1 MPAETLI
8 PETLNAGTLRPGTL
22 APGTAATGTAAAGTL
37 TLGLLWHSM
46 RSTNLGVGA
55 LTMAHMAIL
64 REAAAAVG
72 ARARFLVIGW
82 TDPMPPYSTG
92 PDIELAELRMRDFR
106 PGAKLWRAAR
116 RCDLVLDIG
125 GGDSFADIYG
135 PGRIGRMLLA
145 QAIVLA
151 NGRPLVLSPQTIGP
165 FDRPWARR
173 LALSVIRRARLV
185 ATRDA
190 LSTGFAREMGYRGPL
205 IEATDVAF
213 RLPYDA
219 PAPRPAGPGGKVRV
233 GINVSGL
240 LVNGGYSRDNMFG
253 LRADYPALT
262 REMLGFFRDPAA
274 CGADCEVHLVS
285 HVVAPLDSVE
295 SDVAA
300 ARALAAEHQGVIVA
314 PAFATPSEAKSYIAG
329 LDFFAG
335 ARMHAC
341 IAALSSG
348 VPVLPIA
355 YSRKF
360 AGLFGTL
367 GYHHTADCRTETGP
381 EIMARLRAAFANRAG
396 LKAEAEA
403 AAAAAIARLAPYEDA
418 VRGLMAGARARV
430 RAEVRAE
437 VPEAR

>member
-1 MPAETLI
+1 MP
-8 PETLNAGTLRPGTL
+8 AGTLTPGARALGAQAEAL
-22 APGTAATGTAAAGTL
+22 APEALAPEALAHGTL

-64 REAAAAVG
+64 REVAAALG
-72 ARARFLVIGW
+72 RRTRFLVIGW
-82 TDPMPPYSTG
+82 ANPMPPYAEA
-92 PDIELAELRMRDFR
+92 PDIERAEIRVRDLR
-106 PGAKLWRAAR
+106 PGAKFWQAVR

-125 GGDSFADIYG
+125 AGDSFADIYG
-135 PGRIGRMLLA
+135 PRRIAYMLAA
-145 QAIVLA
+145 QNIVLA

-165 FDRPWARR
+165 FQRPWARR
-173 LALSVIRRARLV
+173 LALNVMRRARLV

-213 RLPYDA
+213 RLPYD
-219 PAPRPAGPGGKVRV
+219 RPALRRSGGPVKV

-240 LVNGGYSRDNMFG
+240 LFNGGYTRDNMFG
-253 LRADYPALT
+253 LKADYPGLM
-262 REMLGFFRDPAA
+262 REALGFFSDPAR
-274 CGADCEVHLVS
+274 CGAACEIHLVS

-295 SDVAA
+295 SDLAA
-300 ARALAAEHQGVIVA
+300 ARALAAECPGAIVA

-329 LDFFAG
+329 MDFFTG
-335 ARMHAC
+335 GRMHAC

-348 VPVLPIA
+348 VPVLPMA

-367 GYHHTADCRTETGP
+367 GYHHMADCKTETGP
-381 EIMARLRAAFANRAG
+381 EILARLGAAFANRAG
-396 LKAEAEA
+396 LGADAERA
-403 AAAAAIARLAPYEDA
+403 AATALARLGVYEDA
-418 VRGLMAGARARV
+418 VRGLIAGIPAKIA
-430 RAEVRAE
+430 A
-437 VPEAR
+437 